1 MDLLDRLIDLAL
13 AEDVGPGDL
22 TTEALVPADQVAKAS
37 FLCKERLV
45 VAGLEAAR
53 RTFLRLD
60 PRCQVHFFVEEGRV
74 VEPGRVF
81 GEVEGPVRAILTAE
95 RTALNFLQ
103 RLCGIATLTR
113 AWVDALAG
121 ERMRLLDTR
130 KTVPGHRILEKE
142 AVRAGGAMNH
152 RYGLYDGVLI
162 KDNHLAAVG
171 SIEEAI
177 ARARARAPSLT
188 KIEIE
193 VTTPEEAERAAA
205 AGADVI
211 LLDNMSDEAIAEAVR
226 RVGGR
231 ALTEVSGGVTL
242 ERLPRLARTGA
253 DFVSA
258 GAITHQARAVDISL
272 ELKQR
277 RAS

>member
-1 MDLLDRLIDLAL
+1 
-13 AEDVGPGDL
+13 V
-22 TTEALVPADQVAKAS
+22 EA
-37 FLCKERLV
+37 
-45 VAGLEAAR
+45 
-53 RTFLRLD
+53 
-60 PRCQVHFFVEEGRV
+60 
-74 VEPGRVF
+74 GRVF
-81 GEVEGPVRAILTAE
+81 GEVRGPVRAILTAE

-113 AWVDALAG
+113 QWVDVLAG
-121 ERMRLLDTR
+121 TRLQLLDTR
-130 KTVPGHRILEKE
+130 KTIPGHRVLEKA

-152 RYGLYDGVLI
+152 RLGLYDGVLV

-177 ARARARAPSLT
+177 ARARARAPALT
-188 KIEIE
+188 KVEIE
-193 VTTPEEAERAAA
+193 VRTPEEAERAAT

-211 LLDNMSDEAIAEAVR
+211 LLDNMSDEDIAEAVR
-226 RVGGR
+226 RVAGR
-231 ALTEVSGGVTL
+231 ALVEISGGVTL

-272 ELKQR
+272 ELE
-277 RAS
+277 

>member
-1 MDLLDRLIDLAL
+1 MDLLDRLIELAL

-22 TTEALVPADQVAKAS
+22 TTEALVPSDQMGRAT
-37 FLCKERLV
+37 FLCKQWMV
-45 VAGLEAAR
+45 VAGLEPAG
-53 RTFLRLD
+53 RTFLKVD
-60 PRCQVHFFVEEGRV
+60 PRCEVRFFVEEGRV
-74 VEPGRVF
+74 VEAGHVF
-81 GEVEGPVRAILTAE
+81 GEVRGPVRAILTAE

-113 AWVDALAG
+113 QWVDALAG
-121 ERMRLLDTR
+121 TQLRLLDTR
-130 KTVPGHRILEKE
+130 KTIPGHRVLEKA

-152 RYGLYDGVLI
+152 RLGLYDGVLI

-177 ARARARAPSLT
+177 ARARARAPALT
-188 KIEIE
+188 KVEIE
-193 VTTPEEAERAAA
+193 VRTPDEAERAAA

-226 RVGGR
+226 RVAGR
-231 ALTEVSGGVTL
+231 ALIEISGGVNL

-253 DFVSA
+253 NFVSA
-258 GAITHQARAVDISL
+258 GVITHQARAVDISL
-272 ELKQR
+272 ELE
-277 RAS
+277 